1 MYNLKTYLRNVYELE
16 ASVYQQKQC
25 IGSIQSK
32 ISHLPNKP
40 DENQIKQE
48 SNSALKWGGFMTI
61 AGALA
66 VVSGLLLMDT
76 GEFFLTLLG
85 LALLIGSGFLLYWG
99 LGILFEGL
107 SGSHKDQK
115 KYVQLLSRYEKGLAI
130 KQALESD
137 LPALRSKLSETQS
150 LLRSYYAKGVLH
162 PKYQNFVAVAY
173 LLDCIDTGRYTKLDG
188 PDGAYNQFELEVRM
202 DRISSQL
209 DTVIDKLDQI
219 RQNQYSL
226 YAAIT
231 QANRTNELMLQ
242 KLDGYCRN
250 LETLNVN
257 TAQIRQNLNIANH
270 TAELTRKEIAYRNYL
285 DHGSSYSY

>member
-16 ASVYQQKQC
+16 ASVYQQEQC
-25 IGSIQSK
+25 IQNIQNRLS
-32 ISHLPNKP
+32 SLPTVEPATPKNTP
-40 DENQIKQE
+40 GILYCLLY
-48 SNSALKWGGFMTI
+48 AVPMAI
-61 AGALA
+61 VGALLLNGGSFLSVAAA
-66 VVSGLLLMDT
+66 V
-76 GEFFLTLLG
+76 
-85 LALLIGSGFLLYWG
+85 FLLFG
-99 LGILFEGL
+99 AGIMLLAGIVCIPKDNSEQNRDKNNYIREL
-107 SGSHKDQK
+107 SQYRNGQVVK
-115 KYVQLLSRYEKGLAI
+115 K
-130 KQALESD
+130 ALEAD
-137 LPALRSKLSETQS
+137 LPALRNKLSETQN

-162 PKYQNFVAVAY
+162 PNYQNFVAVAY

-231 QANRTNELMLQ
+231 QANRTNEFMFQ
-242 KLDGYCRN
+242 RLDGYCRN
-250 LETLNVN
+250 LDTLNVN
-257 TAQIRQNLNIANH
+257 TAQIRQSLNIANH

-285 DHGSSYSY
+285 DHGSNYSY